1 MIFSPSL
8 LRDRRYLVT
17 GATGGAGKATA
28 KLIADCGGI
37 VTCMGRDPERTEK
50 VKRELSGGGHDVSI
64 IDFSHGGGKF
74 PIHRFDGIFHAA
86 GEEMIMAAGM
96 TRDETI
102 KTVFDPSVR
111 AAFEFTALIGKR
123 DSLLKDGGSFVIM
136 SSVAAVCGAS
146 GMTVYAASKGAIE
159 ALVRSAAVE
168 WAPRRIRVNCIRA
181 GGFQSPMHSRIA
193 ARGTDDTMAEYA
205 ARHPLGFGK
214 SEDIAHMAAYLLS
227 DAGKWI
233 TGSMVTID
241 GGYSCR

>member
-1 MIFSPSL
+1 MIFS
-8 LRDRRYLVT
+8 RDLMKGRRYLVT
-17 GATGGAGKATA
+17 GSTGGAGRATA

-50 VKRELSGGGHDVSI
+50 VKRELEGGGHDVSI
-64 IDFSHGGGKF
+64 IDFSSGGGKF

-86 GEEMIMAAGM
+86 GEEMIMASGM
-96 TRDETI
+96 TKQETI
-102 KTVFDPSVR
+102 DSVFAPSVR

-159 ALVRSAAVE
+159 ALVRSAAIE
-168 WAPRRIRVNCIRA
+168 WAPRRIRVNAIRA

-193 ARGTDDTMAEYA
+193 ARGTADTMAEYA

-214 SEDIAHMAAYLLS
+214 AEDVAHMAVFLLS
-227 DAGKWI
+227 DAGKWA
-233 TGSMVTID
+233 TGAMFTLD
-241 GGYSCR
+241 GGYSAR